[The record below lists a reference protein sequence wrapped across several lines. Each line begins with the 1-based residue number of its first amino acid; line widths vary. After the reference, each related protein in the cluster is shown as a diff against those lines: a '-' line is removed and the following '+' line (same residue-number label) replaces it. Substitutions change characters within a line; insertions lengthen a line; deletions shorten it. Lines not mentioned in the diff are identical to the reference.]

1 MITKNKKQFGLY
13 KAPSENPKEYR
24 GKSTDVKPIEGVPN
38 GSVFWEFD
46 KGNVYAFDAETSTW
60 ILQ

>member
-24 GKSTDVKPIEGVPN
+24 GKSTDVKPIEGQCEIRN
-38 GSVFWEFD
+38 WNVF
-46 KGNVYAFDAETSTW
+46 
-60 ILQ
+60 LQ